1 MTDINEQQNE
11 EEGVTLLKENNIKKY
26 AAVLTADEVNVG
38 QAIRL
43 HHRTYDINP
52 EMKLYASYLESN
64 SVQLGGSTFI
74 PTDFI
79 EEVDPEENKI
89 WLSVKFSTVKR
100 ETWDRTPTFIA
111 HRTNKIEEL
120 SQV

>member
-1 MTDINEQQNE
+1 M
-11 EEGVTLLKENNIKKY
+11 
-26 AAVLTADEVNVG
+26 G

-43 HHRTYDINP
+43 HHRTHDINP
-52 EMKLYASYLESN
+52 EMNLYASYLETFSI
-64 SVQLGGSTFI
+64 QLGGSNFI

-79 EEVDPEENKI
+79 EEVDPVENKI
-89 WLSVKFSTVKR
+89 WLSVDFTVFKR

-120 SQV
+120 SQE